1 MELALCLKLGDGLL
15 RELTTTPLVHLF
27 LVVVEEAGVDG
38 VDDLG
43 HLGAVFWLDLGEGDA
58 GAGLHAN
65 DLAEAALALD
75 DAVWDLKLAAES
87 WEPDDELE
95 WVDIVG
101 DDNKAS
107 LLGLNSSGNVLDT
120 LDEDLLGGGIGD
132 LEGGISLLGL
142 SLDALLL
149 LGLVLWAILL
159 KEFEN
164 LDSVSLVKGVVEV
177 VHWWWDLQ
185 ALHEDAAL
193 ALDADVSW
201 ELDGSSLVSDGGL
214 GLLLEEEL
222 LADDVLVFDVLLS
235 NGTSS
240 LARHEQ
246 KEQPA
251 NPLNFQSF
259 QNIAKTVDFNRCNL
273 ARRLL

>member
-43 HLGAVFWLDLGEGDA
+43 HLGTVFWLDLGEGNA

-65 DLAEAALALD
+65 DLAETALALD

-95 WVDIVG
+95 WVDIVS
-101 DDNKAS
+101 DDDKAS
-107 LLGLNSSGNVLDT
+107 LLSLNSGGNVLDT
-120 LDEDLLGGGIGD
+120 LDEDLLGGGISD
-132 LEGGISLLGL
+132 LEGGISLLSFGL
-142 SLDALLL
+142 NTLLL
-149 LGLVLWAILL
+149 LGLVLWAVLL
-159 KEFEN
+159 KEFED
-164 LDSVSLVKGVVEV
+164 LDGVSLVKGVVEV
-177 VHWWWDLQ
+177 VHWWWNLQ

-201 ELDGSSLVSDGGL
+201 EFNRGSLVSNGSL
-214 GLLLEEEL
+214 GLFLEEEL
-222 LADDVLVFDVLLS
+222 LADDILVLDVLLG
-235 NGTSS
+235 NGTCC
-240 LARHEQ
+240 LARHSKKVTRPQ
-246 KEQPA
+246 
-251 NPLNFQSF
+251 FTISSSH
-259 QNIAKTVDFNRCNL
+259 KT
-273 ARRLL
+273 